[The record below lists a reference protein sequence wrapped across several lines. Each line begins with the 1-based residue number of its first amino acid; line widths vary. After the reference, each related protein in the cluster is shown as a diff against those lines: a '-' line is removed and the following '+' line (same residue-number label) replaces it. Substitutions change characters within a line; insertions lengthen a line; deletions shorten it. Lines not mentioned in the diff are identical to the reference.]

1 MKAQGNV
8 HFHLTEFS
16 DDYKNVCG
24 FLFVCLFVCL
34 LSNFTQYCT
43 VLGVLALLLSNKY
56 TILICE
62 LPLPHTM
69 KVAKNVSHKA
79 FIVISAQSSRT
90 TSELLIFISQK
101 NKRKF
106 EFPPTTF
113 PVDLLNE

>member
-1 MKAQGNV
+1 MFV
-8 HFHLTEFS
+8 VF
-16 DDYKNVCG
+16 C
-24 FLFVCLFVCL
+24 LFVCLFVYYL
-34 LSNFTQYCT
+34 ISHSTAQFYRSYS
-43 VLGVLALLLSNKY
+43 GVLTLLLSNKY

-69 KVAKNVSHKA
+69 KVAKNVSQKA

-106 EFPPTTF
+106 EFPPTF